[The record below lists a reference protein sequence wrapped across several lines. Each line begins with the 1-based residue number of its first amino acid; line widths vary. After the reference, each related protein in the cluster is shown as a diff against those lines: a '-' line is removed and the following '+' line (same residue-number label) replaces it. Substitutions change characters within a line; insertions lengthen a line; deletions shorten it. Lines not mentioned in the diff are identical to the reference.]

1 MAGGNLSRGRL
12 RLSIT
17 GALAVGALAAWF
29 MGEVVAK
36 PRVGALN
43 LTAAQVVEKN
53 IAARGGRDAWRK
65 IETMVWVGHLEVAE
79 GAEPRLAFV
88 LEQKR
93 PNKTHFEIATLGHKT
108 MRVFDGARGWKV
120 RPNRDGTLDAQP
132 YSAPEVKFARE
143 AQGIEGPLID
153 YQAKGIGVELAG
165 TERVEGRQ
173 AYRLNVRL
181 ASGEHQDIWI
191 DAQTFLDIKYDRT
204 SYSATGAPGIVS
216 VFYRNYQTVDG
227 LQIPMLLEIG
237 VGSGRRPDKMVID
250 KIALNPPVRDDAF
263 VKPAGA
269 RRGRMAT
276 VDVEPQ

>member
-181 ASGEHQDIWI
+181 ASGDRHAIWI
-191 DAQTFLDIKYDRT
+191 DAQTFLDVKYDRT
-204 SYSATGAPGIVS
+204 SYSATGKPGIVS

-237 VGSGRRPDKMVID
+237 VGSGRTPDKMVID
-250 KIALNPPVRDDAF
+250 KIALNPPVSDDAF